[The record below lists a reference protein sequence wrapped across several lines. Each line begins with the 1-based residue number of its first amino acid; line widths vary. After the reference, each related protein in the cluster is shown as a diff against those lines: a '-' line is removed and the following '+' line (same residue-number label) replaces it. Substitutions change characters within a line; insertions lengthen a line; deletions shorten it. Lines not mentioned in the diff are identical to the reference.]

1 MSAGVSQ
8 PREPIFNIPAIVVAM
23 LAVLVFLHLFRVY
36 WLSSEENQLLV
47 WQAAFVPARFTFDN
61 LEVAGWRH
69 GYWLWTFVTYA
80 FIHADFVHL
89 GFNSVW
95 LLAFGTAVSR
105 RFGAVRFL
113 VLFVLSAGAGAAAHL
128 LAHFGDL
135 QPLVGA
141 SASISGTM
149 GAAARF
155 AFQSGGPLDSWR
167 TVEGDHG
174 YRLPAA
180 PLRKALRDP
189 RVLAFLGAWFG
200 LNLLF
205 GLGSLPI
212 IGEEQSIAWEA
223 HVGGF
228 LTGLLLFAWFD
239 PIHTEADFNDGEAPD
254 LH

>member
-1 MSAGVSQ
+1 
-8 PREPIFNIPAIVVAM
+8 M
-23 LAVLVFLHLFRVY
+23 LAALVLAHLLRVY
-36 WLSSEENQLLV
+36 ALSPDENQLLV
-47 WQAAFVPARFTFDN
+47 WQAAFVPARFALGN
-61 LEVAGWRH
+61 LELAGWQH
-69 GYWLWTFVTYA
+69 GFWFWTFVSYA

-89 GFNSVW
+89 GFNGVW
-95 LLAFGTAVSR
+95 LLAFGSAVAR

-113 VLFVLSAGAGAAAHL
+113 VLFALSAVAGAMAHL

-155 AFQSGGPLDSWR
+155 AFQSGGPLDPWR
-167 TVEGDHG
+167 TAEGDHG

-180 PLRKALRDP
+180 SLLQALRDP

-205 GLGSLPI
+205 GLGSLPFL
-212 IGEEQSIAWEA
+212 GEDQSIAWEA

-228 LTGLLLFAWFD
+228 LTGLLLFVWFD
-239 PIHTEADFNDGEAPD
+239 PISAGTDLNGKKAPTV
-254 LH
+254 H

>member
-1 MSAGVSQ
+1 MSSGVSQ
-8 PREPIFNIPAIVVAM
+8 SREPIFNIPAVVVAI
-23 LAVLVFLHLFRVY
+23 LAVLVILHLFRLY
-36 WLSSEENQLLV
+36 GLSPEDNQLLV
-47 WQAAFVPARFTFDN
+47 WQAAFVPARFVLAN
-61 LEVAGWRH
+61 LEAAGWQQ
-69 GYWLWTFVTYA
+69 GFWLWTFVSYA
-80 FIHADFVHL
+80 FIHADFMHL

-95 LLAFGTAVSR
+95 LLAFGTAVAR

-113 VLFVLSAGAGAAAHL
+113 VLFVLSAVTGALAHL
-128 LAHFGDL
+128 FAHFGDL

-155 AFQSGGPLDSWR
+155 AFQTGGPLDPWR
-167 TVEGDHG
+167 TVEGDRG

-180 PLRKALRDP
+180 PLLKSLRDV

-212 IGEEQSIAWEA
+212 LGEDQSIAWEA

-239 PIHTEADFNDGEAPD
+239 PIRGATDRDDEAPT